1 MTVPLELHA
10 KHFNAT
16 PWAWS
21 AARPHVKQKIAGTDG
36 GQGAIFRCSADYE
49 GAVAKL
55 YNKHRTRADLRRV
68 QQLIKVCSSL
78 DNSQPATSEWFRRLN
93 LPMRPI
99 VSDDQQFI
107 GVILPP
113 LPETVNVPEY
123 RFDAERSKLV
133 RTSAKVRFEAQFL
146 AKKISP
152 VGATT
157 EVWQW
162 RILHSLAETVALMH
176 SANLVHGDLSL
187 NNVLAQSLGD
197 SHARDHVYLIDIDD
211 AFLDSSS
218 DALPT
223 VVRQSRLA
231 FDPYSLAVER
241 VSKQTDVFV
250 VALWVVALMQYK
262 FTNPEAVARE
272 VPQTALTRLRR
283 VDPKAAEIVRKAL
296 SPISSRPTMI
306 ELYFAIREAARKV
319 GAA

>member
-1 MTVPLELHA
+1 M
-10 KHFNAT
+10 
-16 PWAWS
+16 
-21 AARPHVKQKIAGTDG
+21 
-36 GQGAIFRCSADYE
+36 
-49 GAVAKL
+49 
-55 YNKHRTRADLRRV
+55 
-68 QQLIKVCSSL
+68 
-78 DNSQPATSEWFRRLN
+78 
-93 LPMRPI
+93 
-99 VSDDQQFI
+99 
-107 GVILPP
+107 
-113 LPETVNVPEY
+113 
-123 RFDAERSKLV
+123 
-133 RTSAKVRFEAQFL
+133 
-146 AKKISP
+146 
-152 VGATT
+152 
-157 EVWQW
+157 WQW